1 MVTVVVTTCYTLTM
15 RTRTLDRRSYDD
27 RRSSKPVAALLVRLA
42 VGRRTDTEI
51 AQRVADARLVG
62 EVTDRLRAL

>member
-1 MVTVVVTTCYTLTM
+1 M
-15 RTRTLDRRSYDD
+15 RIRTLDRRSLDD
-27 RRSSKPVAALLVRLA
+27 RRSAKPVAALLVRLA
-42 VGRRTDTEI
+42 VGQRNDTEI